1 MMSTP
6 AIQVVDLHKRFQV
19 IHQASSLKRA
29 ALEFF
34 LHPRRKLDP
43 IEALRGV
50 SFEVAEGETVGIIG
64 RNGSGKSTILTL
76 LAGIYL
82 PTSGSI
88 TVRGRVGSLLEVA
101 AGFHPEMTAEDNAIL
116 SAMIQGLGRQDALDR
131 LPDII
136 EFAGLA
142 QFADAKMKHFSSG
155 MYLRLGFSVVVHLQ
169 PDVLLVDE
177 ILAVGDEAF
186 QRQCRETLRRM
197 QAESGTTVVFVSHD
211 LETIADIASRVIW
224 LDNGT
229 VRMTGPTDEVL
240 AAYRAAAQDPAEV
253 RVASG
258 A

>member
-1 MMSTP
+1 MSEP
-6 AIQVVDLHKRFQV
+6 AIQVVDLHKRFKV

-29 ALEFF
+29 AVEFF

-50 SFEVAEGETVGIIG
+50 SFEVAQGETVGIIG

-82 PTSGSI
+82 PSSGSI
-88 TVRGRVGSLLEVA
+88 TVRGRIGSLLEVA

-116 SAMIQGLGRQDALDR
+116 SAMIQGASRAEALQR
-131 LPDII
+131 LPSII

-155 MYLRLGFSVVVHLQ
+155 MYLRLGFSVVVHLH

-186 QRQCRETLRRM
+186 QRQCRETLRRL
-197 QAESGTTVVFVSHD
+197 QEDEGKTIVFVSHD
-211 LETIADIASRVIW
+211 LDTIAEIASRVIW
-224 LDNGT
+224 LDGGE
-229 VRMTGPTDEVL
+229 VRMNGATDEVL
-240 AAYRAAAQDPAEV
+240 AAYRSAATDPAEV

-258 A
+258 E

>member
-1 MMSTP
+1 MSDAP
-6 AIQVVDLHKRFQV
+6 AIEVVDLHKRFKV

-29 ALEFF
+29 ALEYFF
-34 LHPRRKLDP
+34 QPRRTLDS

-50 SFEVAEGETVGIIG
+50 SFEVGQGETVGIIG

-82 PTSGSI
+82 PTAGSI
-88 TVRGRVGSLLEVA
+88 TVRGRVGSLLEVS

-116 SAMIQGLGRQDALDR
+116 SAMIQGLSRQEALQR
-131 LPDII
+131 LPAVI

-155 MYLRLGFSVVVHLQ
+155 MNLRLGFSVVLHLR

-177 ILAVGDEAF
+177 ILAVGDESF
-186 QRQCRETLRRM
+186 QRQCRETLRRL
-197 QAESGTTVVFVSHD
+197 QRDEGKSIVFVSHD
-211 LETIADIASRVIW
+211 LDTIADIATRVIW
-224 LDNGT
+224 LDNGL
-229 VRMTGPTDEVL
+229 VRMSGATDEVL
-240 AAYRAAAQDPAEV
+240 AAYRTASSDPAEV

-258 A
+258 E